1 MNMTRLL
8 VIAAILAGIGAP
20 AHATDIMFARSSG
33 DWKAA
38 EKPGRYSAM
47 NILDGDKRTVWCS
60 DGSGLGATL
69 EIQLSKPVTLE
80 KMDIS
85 MGNQKSPSTFSDY
98 NRVRKL
104 RITGGEMSHPFEL
117 EDKVGSQTLH
127 FDPAITTD
135 RLILKL
141 TAGYRGNKVRHTCI
155 SDAIIYKG
163 RRALS
168 NKKIK
173 KKIKKARKK
182 MTFIDAWVS
191 GADRNKPRLLVLGLG
206 DQYRLEFVPQDPTEA
221 SVFKKGS
228 WRIKGRNPE
237 IKVDR
242 RWIPVRVRRDDADRV
257 QQLKL
262 VGLDLLDG
270 VYMRRSEAETD

>member
-8 VIAAILAGIGAP
+8 VIAAILAGTATP
-20 AHATDIMFARSSG
+20 ATANDILFARSSG
-33 DWKAA
+33 DWKAIQ
-38 EKPGRYSAM
+38 KPGLYSAM

-60 DGSGLGATL
+60 DGSGQGATI
-69 EIQLSKPVTLE
+69 EIQLSESVTLQ
-80 KMDIS
+80 KIDIS
-85 MGNQKSPSTFSDY
+85 MGNQASSSTFSDY
-98 NRVRKL
+98 NRVRTL

-135 RLILKL
+135 RLIIKL
-141 TAGYRGNKVRHTCI
+141 TAGYRGAKFRHTCI

-168 NKKIK
+168 DKKMK

-182 MTFIDAWVS
+182 LTFIDAWVS
-191 GADRNKPRLLVLGLG
+191 GAELNKTHLLVLGLG
-206 DQYRLEFVPQDPTEA
+206 DQYRLEFVPLDPTET

-242 RWIPVRVRRDDADRV
+242 RWIPVRVRRDDAERV
-257 QQLKL
+257 TQMKV

-270 VYMRRSEAETD
+270 VYVRRSEAEKD